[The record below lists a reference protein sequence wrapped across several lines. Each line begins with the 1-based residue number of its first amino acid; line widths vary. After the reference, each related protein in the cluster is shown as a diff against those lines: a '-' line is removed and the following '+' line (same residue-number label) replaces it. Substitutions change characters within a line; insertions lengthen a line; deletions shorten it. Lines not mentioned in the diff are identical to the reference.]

1 MWETEDLGSDD
12 VLWASTAFN
21 GGIAGKQ
28 QAVCGAVSSGT
39 VCLGLR
45 HRTSGA
51 ADQADAARQAVR
63 RDAALL
69 AGGFTDKFGS
79 LICID
84 LIEVDFTQPG
94 AREHFRENGIMES
107 KCLNYVKWTVRKL
120 YELSNG

>member
-1 MWETEDLGSDD
+1 MWETEGLGPDD
-12 VLWASTAFN
+12 VLWASIAFN

-45 HRTSGA
+45 HRTS
-51 ADQADAARQAVR
+51 DPEQADAARRAVR

-69 AGGFTDKFGS
+69 AEGFNDEFGS
-79 LICID
+79 LICIE

-94 AREHFRENGIMES
+94 AREYFRESGIQES
-107 KCLNYVKWTVRKL
+107 KCLNYVKWTVRRL
-120 YELSNG
+120 YELGNG